1 MNRRERQDPQELTGR
16 LKTKVVLSSWRS
28 LRLGG
33 LILVG
38 TTLLIA
44 QTHTGKV
51 DLRAEYAKTLIELS
65 NTILDQQVKEQ
76 ADTNFGAIQCLHC
89 NVYHTRAAE
98 SVFPLFVSY
107 SITHDKEYL
116 HAAINTGNWLIRQQ
130 LPDGSWKETP
140 EDWTGTTTDQL
151 LMLAETY
158 EGIRPNLSV
167 AEQSAWLTAIRN
179 AADYLMKVMTPEWAS
194 INYVATTTATL
205 ASVNRVVPDQK
216 YLLRARELAHRTIS
230 KIDEDGFLTGE
241 GGRENNNKYGVDLG
255 YNMEMSLWGLGYY
268 ARMAKD
274 TIVENAVRSSLR
286 THVYFIYPDGSLDA
300 SWGIRS
306 NKWTTYG
313 SATSDGCQVL
323 FTLFA
328 DDQPCYATASYRN
341 LQYLRTNIQN
351 GYVGYGPHYWEL
363 FNKPPCIYPT
373 FTKAKN
379 LALAYMLESGVLR
392 TLAPLPTDKTGWLKY
407 FPTVQVAEVRTK
419 NFMIS
424 IPAYRY
430 KDIEKKDKSKYMFR
444 PTGGSISN
452 LWVEGYGFLQA
463 SSQTFYARWEPMS
476 FPEVDTV
483 ITLTPRIEFR
493 TKGRYFTNLFEF
505 DGVMTTSSESDGSH
519 IVKTSGELRDKTWYA
534 GGIGYR
540 LTHTI
545 RDNDLVKTVELTYH
559 DACES
564 VQIVE
569 PFIQWTGMT
578 VTMIDDK
585 TVLIKTP
592 RKQFELKIIEG
603 NARLVLGREAAHYWS
618 PYPALRAYPVELE
631 VQKPATG
638 FKQRV
643 SYRISIV
650 RE

>member
-1 MNRRERQDPQELTGR
+1 MF
-16 LKTKVVLSSWRS
+16 
-28 LRLGG
+28 
-33 LILVG
+33 VG
-38 TTLLIA
+38 TTILMS
-44 QTHTGKV
+44 QPQSQNV
-51 DLRAEYAKTLIELS
+51 DLKAEYAKTLIELS
-65 NTILDQQVKEQ
+65 NTIVSQQVKGS
-76 ADTNFGAIQCLHC
+76 ADSNFGAIRCIHC
-89 NVYHTRAAE
+89 SVYHTRSAE
-98 SVFPLFVSY
+98 SVFPLYVSY
-107 SITHDKEYL
+107 TITKDNQYL
-116 HAAINTGNWLIRQQ
+116 KAAVNTGNWLIRQQ

-341 LQYLRTNIQN
+341 LQYLRTNIQK

-363 FNKPPCIYPT
+363 FSKPPCIYPT

-379 LALAYMLESGVLR
+379 LALAYSLETKASRL
-392 TLAPLPTDKTGWLKY
+392 LAPLPTDHIGWMKY
-407 FPTVQVAEVRTK
+407 FPTVQVSEVRTK
-419 NFMIS
+419 NFMATMT
-424 IPAYRY
+424 AYGY
-430 KDIEKKDKSKYMFR
+430 KDLEKREKSKYMFR
-444 PTGGSISN
+444 PTGGSLSN
-452 LWVEGYGFLQA
+452 LWVEGYGLLQA
-463 SSQTFYARWEPMS
+463 SSQTIYARWEPMS
-476 FPEVDTV
+476 FPVVDTV
-483 ITLTPRIEFR
+483 ICLTPRIEYR
-493 TKGRYFTNLFEF
+493 NAEGYFTNLFEF
-505 DGVMTTSSESDGSH
+505 DGFMSTRRGEDSSYMVTT
-519 IVKTSGELRDKTWYA
+519 TGELKDKVWLA

-540 LTHTI
+540 LTHAF
-545 RDNDLVKTVELTYH
+545 RDNELVKTVDLIYH
-559 DACES
+559 DRRET
-564 VQIVE
+564 VRIVE
-569 PFIQWTGMT
+569 PFIQWPGMS
-578 VTMIDDK
+578 VTKRDEK
-585 TVLIKTP
+585 TVLITTP
-592 RKQFELKIIEG
+592 KKKFELKIIEG
-603 NARLVLGREAAHYWS
+603 QATLVLGREASHYWF
-618 PYPALRAYPVELE
+618 PYPALKAFPVELE
-631 VQKPATG
+631 VAKPSTG
-638 FKQRV
+638 FRQRI

-650 RE
+650 GD